1 MDEHDSRKEKLY
13 LIGRSSNNLWTEGS
27 EYKARGA
34 SMGGDIPANHL
45 LTYLEKS
52 IKSADSIDII
62 VSFLMESGVRLLLP
76 ALKNALDRGAA
87 IRLLTGNY
95 LGITQPSALTL
106 LKYELEDRVCV
117 HLYQEKN
124 RSFHPKAYI
133 FHYADNSE
141 IYVGSSNISRSALT
155 KGIEWNYRFS
165 EKDDEQSYH
174 LFFEEFED
182 LFYNHSVEV
191 TDKVLKDYAKN
202 WKRPALQKDME
213 RYQEKL
219 PAGDGRLVP
228 VFPRGAQ
235 IDALYALK
243 KSREEGDRKALI
255 HAATGIGKTYLA
267 AFDSIEYKKVLF
279 VAHREEILKQAAES
293 FKRVRPQ
300 DEQGFFNGNLK
311 QTDKPVIFASVGCL
325 GKDEY
330 LCEKYFPQ
338 DYFDY
343 VVIDEFHHAVNDG
356 YRKIIRYFQYRFL
369 LGLTATPNRMD
380 GRNIY
385 EICDYNVPFEITLK
399 DAINKGMLVPFHYY
413 GIYDGVDYSGLPV
426 VRGKYLQKDL
436 DIKLIV
442 KERCDLIYKNYRKY
456 GSQRA
461 LGFCCSRAHA
471 ERMAEEFCARNVPA
485 CAVYSDADGN
495 FSEDRTA
502 AIEKLEKGELK
513 VIFSVD
519 MFNEGVDIPSLDMVM
534 FLRPTE
540 SPVVFLQQLGR
551 GLRKEAGKECLT
563 VLDFM
568 GNYEKA
574 GNAPFLLSGEPYSRE
589 AAERKEQ
596 KDFDFPLDCVV
607 DFDMRLID
615 LFKEM
620 AARKETKK
628 ERIHGEY
635 FRIKEFLGGK
645 VPARMDLFTYMEEE
659 IYQLCLKNSKENPFN
674 HYLDFLKELKELT
687 DEEWRLSQG
696 PGWEFLHI
704 VETTSMSKSY
714 KMPILLAFYNDGEIK
729 MGITEEDVYQSCKAF
744 YEKDQNWRDMEKDK
758 NTRDFRSWDK
768 KRYVSEARK
777 NPVHFLKESGSGFF
791 VDREGFVLA
800 LRDDLK
806 DVVTEPAF
814 VQHMKDIIDYR
825 TMNYYRQ
832 RYEKGE

>member
-27 EYKARGA
+27 EYKGRGA
-34 SMGGDIPANHL
+34 SMGGDISANHL

-52 IKSADSIDII
+52 IKSADSIYII

-219 PAGDGRLVP
+219 PAGDGRLAP

-235 IDALYALK
+235 IDALYAVK

-343 VVIDEFHHAVNDG
+343 IVIDEFHHAVNDG

-399 DAINKGMLVPFHYY
+399 DAINK
-413 GIYDGVDYSGLPV
+413 
-426 VRGKYLQKDL
+426 
-436 DIKLIV
+436 
-442 KERCDLIYKNYRKY
+442 
-456 GSQRA
+456 
-461 LGFCCSRAHA
+461 
-471 ERMAEEFCARNVPA
+471 
-485 CAVYSDADGN
+485 
-495 FSEDRTA
+495 
-502 AIEKLEKGELK
+502 
-513 VIFSVD
+513 
-519 MFNEGVDIPSLDMVM
+519 
-534 FLRPTE
+534 
-540 SPVVFLQQLGR
+540 
-551 GLRKEAGKECLT
+551 
-563 VLDFM
+563 
-568 GNYEKA
+568 
-574 GNAPFLLSGEPYSRE
+574 
-589 AAERKEQ
+589 
-596 KDFDFPLDCVV
+596 
-607 DFDMRLID
+607 
-615 LFKEM
+615 
-620 AARKETKK
+620 
-628 ERIHGEY
+628 
-635 FRIKEFLGGK
+635 
-645 VPARMDLFTYMEEE
+645 
-659 IYQLCLKNSKENPFN
+659 
-674 HYLDFLKELKELT
+674 
-687 DEEWRLSQG
+687 
-696 PGWEFLHI
+696 
-704 VETTSMSKSY
+704 
-714 KMPILLAFYNDGEIK
+714 
-729 MGITEEDVYQSCKAF
+729 
-744 YEKDQNWRDMEKDK
+744 
-758 NTRDFRSWDK
+758 
-768 KRYVSEARK
+768 
-777 NPVHFLKESGSGFF
+777 
-791 VDREGFVLA
+791 
-800 LRDDLK
+800 
-806 DVVTEPAF
+806 
-814 VQHMKDIIDYR
+814 
-825 TMNYYRQ
+825 
-832 RYEKGE
+832 